1 MSRPIEQEKQIKF
14 LAERFEWRAMSS
26 IPLVSEQCLWWPASW
41 DQVLI
46 QTPQDLEQVQVYK
59 SSSAQCSSCQ
69 LKVS

>member
-46 QTPQDLEQVQVYK
+46 QTPQI
-59 SSSAQCSSCQ
+59 
-69 LKVS
+69 